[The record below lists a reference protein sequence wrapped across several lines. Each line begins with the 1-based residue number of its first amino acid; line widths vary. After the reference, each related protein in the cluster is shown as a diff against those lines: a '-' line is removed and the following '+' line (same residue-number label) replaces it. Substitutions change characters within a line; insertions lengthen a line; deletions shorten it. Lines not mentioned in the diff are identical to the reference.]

1 MKIAIIGSGY
11 VGLVTGACFAE
22 VGHEVICID
31 NDDRKIKALRS
42 GVIPIYEPGL
52 EQLVQRN
59 VSADRLSFTGSIE
72 EGVDSSQVVFIA
84 VPTPPQADGSVDMTY
99 IERVAREIASVL
111 KEYRVI
117 VDKSTVPVK
126 TGEKVADTIRRYN
139 KVNVEFDV
147 VSNPEFLREGCAVAD
162 LMKPDRIVI
171 GSNSERALAI
181 MKRVYEPFMTP
192 IMVTDVNSA
201 ELIKHAANSFL
212 ALKIS
217 YINALSAIC
226 EASGADVEKVAD
238 GIGADKRI
246 GRSFLNAGLGYGG
259 SCFPKDIAAFISIS
273 EQIGE
278 PFHLLREVQRINQ
291 HQRERFLKRV
301 RDTLWVLKEKRIAV
315 WGLTFKPD
323 TDDVRNSV
331 AVDLVNDLIR
341 EGAHVTAY
349 DPKGNQKV
357 QEFNLCPG
365 VHLASSALEAVQGA
379 ETLVLATEWPDFAAV
394 DLAEIRRRMHTPIV
408 FDGRNLFDPDTM
420 RDLGFQYYRIGHP
433 TTKANSS
440 ELSNGNPV
448 GIPITLE
455 SGTTPVQDSSN
466 RPRPPYL
473 VEPSVR

>member
-1 MKIAIIGSGY
+1 MITIVVMGTALISVISMKIAIVGSGY

-31 NDDRKIKALRS
+31 NDERKIKALRS
-42 GVIPIYEPGL
+42 GKIPIYEPGL
-52 EQLVQRN
+52 EQLVLRN
-59 VSADRLSFTGSIE
+59 VAARRLQFTGSIE
-72 EGVDSSQVVFIA
+72 YGVGNSEVVFIA
-84 VPTPPQADGSVDMTY
+84 VPTPPRGDGSVDLTY
-99 IERVAREIASVL
+99 IEQVAREIASVL

-126 TGEKVADTIRRYN
+126 TGGKVADTIRRYN
-139 KVNVEFDV
+139 KVNVDFDV
-147 VSNPEFLREGCAVAD
+147 VSNPEFLREGCAVTD
-162 LMKPDRIVI
+162 LMEPDRIVI

-181 MKRVYEPFMTP
+181 MEKVYEPFLAP

-259 SCFPKDIAAFISIS
+259 SCFPKDSADFIAIS

-291 HQRERFLKRV
+291 HKHERFLKRL
-301 RDTLWVLKEKRIAV
+301 RDTLWVLKDKRIAV

-323 TDDVRNSV
+323 TDDIRSSV
-331 AVDLVNDLIR
+331 AIDLVADMLR
-341 EGAHVTAY
+341 
-349 DPKGNQKV
+349 
-357 QEFNLCPG
+357 
-365 VHLASSALEAVQGA
+365 
-379 ETLVLATEWPDFAAV
+379 
-394 DLAEIRRRMHTPIV
+394 
-408 FDGRNLFDPDTM
+408 
-420 RDLGFQYYRIGHP
+420 
-433 TTKANSS
+433 
-440 ELSNGNPV
+440 
-448 GIPITLE
+448 
-455 SGTTPVQDSSN
+455 
-466 RPRPPYL
+466 
-473 VEPSVR
+473 